1 MSSSVWS
8 NGITGLSAG
17 LSKIVGVES
26 ASQWKA
32 DLSSARKARDRYYL
46 IKRQVDY
53 ETLTRLR
60 KLPIFKEGQY
70 KGGLVAQPEN
80 RRILPNMELAA
91 RTIGYLNQG
100 SEGSVVGIEGAF
112 NKELSGEN
120 GFEVKQRLTGGD
132 WIPVDDENTIQS
144 RDGNDIITTIDIDF
158 QDVAESALLKQLS
171 KHNAHHGCVVLMEV
185 KNR

>member
-1 MSSSVWS
+1 MLNLPH
-8 NGITGLSAG
+8 NGKMILQEQEKQET
-17 LSKIVGVES
+17 
-26 ASQWKA
+26 
-32 DLSSARKARDRYYL
+32 DYYL

-53 ETLTRLR
+53 ESLTRLR

-100 SEGSVVGIEGAF
+100 TEGNIVGIEGAF
-112 NKELSGEN
+112 NEDLSGEN

-144 RDGNDIITTIDIDF
+144 KDGNDIITTIDIDF
-158 QDVAESALLKQLS
+158 QDVAESALLKTAL
-171 KHNAHHGCVVLMEV
+171 
-185 KNR
+185 